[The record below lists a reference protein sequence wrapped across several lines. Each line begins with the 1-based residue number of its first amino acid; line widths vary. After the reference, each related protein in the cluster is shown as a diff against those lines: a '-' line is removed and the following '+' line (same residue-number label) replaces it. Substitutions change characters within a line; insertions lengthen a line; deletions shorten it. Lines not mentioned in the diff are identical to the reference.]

1 MSASD
6 DDIPEQY
13 PPPGDDSTPRGWA
26 DIITGLAI
34 PPWGKALLI
43 ATCIF
48 MAFGSGLVAPIGD
61 VYTELEQ
68 REAARQER
76 QVERQEAFIERL
88 AENNSERAALND
100 TLEAALRRAHRTS
113 ERLRSDLYFYR
124 QRSAILENR
133 VRQLEEY
140 IALEGL
146 PALPSFLSP
155 STKEH
160 YELSFS
166 EPTANAR
173 HEAFPPDLSSLD
185 GLRGE
190 SDAGLGAELP
200 DLDKV
205 PPAPP
210 DTSIE

>member
-1 MSASD
+1 MSSD
-6 DDIPEQY
+6 ENIPQQY
-13 PPPGDDSTPRGWA
+13 PPSSGDDSTPRGWA

-34 PPWGKALLI
+34 PPWGKAILI

-61 VYTELEQ
+61 VYTELEK
-68 REAARQER
+68 REMERQQW
-76 QVERQEAFIERL
+76 QVERQDAFIERL

-113 ERLRSDLYFYR
+113 ERLRSELYYYR

-140 IALEGL
+140 VALEGL

-155 STKEH
+155 STKEY
-160 YELSFS
+160 YELSFT
-166 EPTANAR
+166 EPTASAKY
-173 HEAFPPDLSSLD
+173 EALPSDISDLD
-185 GLRGE
+185 GLRGG
-190 SDAGLGAELP
+190 SDAGQGADLP
-200 DLDKV
+200 ELDKL

-210 DTSIE
+210 DTTID